1 MLKKTRILCV
11 LLAAGLAVDT
21 LLAAASGT
29 IVGTVTDE
37 TGAVIPGAVVTV
49 THQGTGAPRSM
60 VTDAAGNYNFPLL
73 PVGPYTVKVEMQGFQ
88 TFVQRDV
95 VLQVDENLT
104 VQVKM
109 KIGAISEQ
117 VVVEGTPAGVDLVKA
132 TVTEVVDQRRIVD
145 LPLNGRNP
153 LQLQLLMPGVVFDT
167 NTVGHGQGQ
176 NEGMVINGN
185 RPASNYYVM
194 DGVDAVDSY
203 LAVAPTFPSPDALQE
218 FSVQTSV
225 FSAEYGRNAGGLI
238 NAVVRSGTNAFRG
251 TLFEFLRNERL
262 NANEFFANSTGRPK
276 PAFKL
281 NQYGGTFG
289 GPIRRDKTFVF
300 GYYQGTNKRKNNI
313 VTIPTVFTPQE
324 RPDLNPNGWADFSD
338 VCPGSQC
345 PRDPRTGQPFPNF
358 IIPAE
363 RLDPVAV
370 RFTKAAIPPPNSGR
384 SYVFS
389 GPSAG
394 PNDKLDES
402 QFIVRIDHSFSSAD
416 KLFGR
421 YFFNDDTAGG
431 LTGNN
436 PQQTFTKKFRNQNF
450 SLNWMHT
457 FSSTMLNTAT
467 LGFNRLWHR
476 RGIDQDVGW
485 EDFGGPCS
493 AWGCR
498 SSPYPL
504 EYVIGIAGSISTG
517 ASGTFGQPRTTFQY
531 SDVLSW
537 IKGRHAL
544 KFGFDY
550 RREAV
555 NRFEDFLTEPTI
567 SFTNQFTGNALAD
580 FLLGLP
586 ASFRQDALVVS
597 QLRHS
602 SPNIFVA
609 DNVKVLPNVT
619 VDLGL
624 RWEPFLPPVDN
635 LNDQICVD
643 AAFTKQSKFYPTAP
657 PGLTFPGPPLGASY
671 GEGDPDCPRHLVS
684 RRWANFAPR
693 AGLVWDPFKKGKT
706 AVRAGY
712 GIFWDQFRLI
722 GYNRFST
729 AQPFGL
735 SRNIFAPGNASN
747 GFAPSLSGNLI
758 YTNAGQ
764 INPYPFSP
772 PRTPEERAGYSPK
785 FGGRWIAPALEV
797 FLNPDFN
804 LSYVQQFTLNVQQEV
819 MKDTTLTIGY
829 VGNRATHLWDPRQFN
844 PPVPLPVTVMS
855 ADAQRANADERRKM
869 SSIRCRGPRN
879 EDLPCYGPV
888 EIEDNGLWSSFHSLQ
903 VSINRKFSRGVTFLG
918 SYVWSKYLDIQSFGG
933 EGNSGP
939 RNPFNLFLDKGLSD
953 NDVAHRFV
961 ISYIWELPRVR
972 RFAGLSNKLLNGWQI
987 NGITTAQSGTPYT
1000 IFSGRDTSL
1009 TTVGKDTADPVPGQ
1023 DPAISGDRPR
1033 GDTIGRYFNTAAF
1046 QTAADGTVGQVG
1058 RNSLR
1063 GPAYVN
1069 WDFALFKDFPLSER
1083 WGKIQFRNEYFNIF
1097 NQVNFRNPVNSI
1109 ASGAAFGKILA
1120 TRDPRF
1126 IQFGLKWIF

>member
-1 MLKKTRILCV
+1 MACPSAEETSALV
-11 LLAAGLAVDT
+11 LLPMAIVSMAACG
-21 LLAAASGT
+21 AS
-29 IVGTVTDE
+29 
-37 TGAVIPGAVVTV
+37 
-49 THQGTGAPRSM
+49 
-60 VTDAAGNYNFPLL
+60 
-73 PVGPYTVKVEMQGFQ
+73 
-88 TFVQRDV
+88 
-95 VLQVDENLT
+95 
-104 VQVKM
+104 
-109 KIGAISEQ
+109 
-117 VVVEGTPAGVDLVKA
+117 
-132 TVTEVVDQRRIVD
+132 
-145 LPLNGRNP
+145 NP
-153 LQLQLLMPGVVFDT
+153 LDY
-167 NTVGHGQGQ
+167 
-176 NEGMVINGN
+176 
-185 RPASNYYVM
+185 R
-194 DGVDAVDSY
+194 
-203 LAVAPTFPSPDALQE
+203 
-218 FSVQTSV
+218 
-225 FSAEYGRNAGGLI
+225 
-238 NAVVRSGTNAFRG
+238 
-251 TLFEFLRNERL
+251 
-262 NANEFFANSTGRPK
+262 
-276 PAFKL
+276 
-281 NQYGGTFG
+281 
-289 GPIRRDKTFVF
+289 
-300 GYYQGTNKRKNNI
+300 
-313 VTIPTVFTPQE
+313 
-324 RPDLNPNGWADFSD
+324 GWAGWSALA
-338 VCPGSQC
+338 QML
-345 PRDPRTGQPFPNF
+345 GQMEQQAKNLSLQR
-358 IIPAE
+358 A
-363 RLDPVAV
+363 RAV
-370 RFTKAAIPPPNSGR
+370 RQSFLDYSQAKQ
-384 SYVFS
+384 V
-389 GPSAG
+389 
-394 PNDKLDES
+394 KLDES

-729 AQPFGL
+729 AQPFG
-735 SRNIFAPGNASN
+735 
-747 GFAPSLSGNLI
+747 APSS
-758 YTNAGQ
+758 
-764 INPYPFSP
+764 S
-772 PRTPEERAGYSPK
+772 
-785 FGGRWIAPALEV
+785 APA
-797 FLNPDFN
+797 
-804 LSYVQQFTLNVQQEV
+804 
-819 MKDTTLTIGY
+819 
-829 VGNRATHLWDPRQFN
+829 R
-844 PPVPLPVTVMS
+844 
-855 ADAQRANADERRKM
+855 
-869 SSIRCRGPRN
+869 
-879 EDLPCYGPV
+879 
-888 EIEDNGLWSSFHSLQ
+888 
-903 VSINRKFSRGVTFLG
+903 
-918 SYVWSKYLDIQSFGG
+918 
-933 EGNSGP
+933 
-939 RNPFNLFLDKGLSD
+939 
-953 NDVAHRFV
+953 
-961 ISYIWELPRVR
+961 
-972 RFAGLSNKLLNGWQI
+972 
-987 NGITTAQSGTPYT
+987 
-1000 IFSGRDTSL
+1000 
-1009 TTVGKDTADPVPGQ
+1009 
-1023 DPAISGDRPR
+1023 
-1033 GDTIGRYFNTAAF
+1033 
-1046 QTAADGTVGQVG
+1046 
-1058 RNSLR
+1058 
-1063 GPAYVN
+1063 
-1069 WDFALFKDFPLSER
+1069 
-1083 WGKIQFRNEYFNIF
+1083 
-1097 NQVNFRNPVNSI
+1097 
-1109 ASGAAFGKILA
+1109 
-1120 TRDPRF
+1120 
-1126 IQFGLKWIF
+1126 